1 MVESLP
7 WNLPL
12 SRLLA
17 ELGAT
22 RSGLTAD
29 DVKRRLVKYGP
40 NDALAHRRRPL
51 WRQLLDRFANPLI
64 LILLFASGLSAW
76 TGEVTSF
83 ALIVGIIL
91 LSVVLDVVQQARAE
105 NTVDALRRS
114 VGLKAEVLRNGTIE
128 EVAVDRLVPGD
139 VVELKAGDIVPG
151 DCRLL
156 AARDLFVNQALL
168 TGEAYP
174 AEKEASELVSPVEEP
189 GRAANFVC
197 MGTSVIS
204 GIATGLVVR
213 TGRASELGGLA
224 HGLAMERPRDA
235 FERGIRQFGFL
246 MLRLTVF
253 LVLFVTVTNVVFHRP
268 LLESLLFA
276 LALAVGLTPELL
288 PMVVTVTLANGA
300 RRLAARR
307 VIVKRLAAIHDLGAM
322 DVLCTDKT
330 GTLTESAIKLAAH
343 VDQAGEDSEEVLR
356 LASLNS
362 AFQSGI
368 KSPLDDAILSHRQI
382 DASAWRKLDEIPFDF
397 ERRRVS
403 VLLGDGTTR
412 LLVLKGAPEEILARS
427 VAYLGPDGGD
437 ALDAASREKLLERFE
452 RWGEEGY
459 RVLGVASR
467 AVQGDTIT
475 KSDEDKLTFA
485 GFALFVDPPKRDA
498 ADAVRALSQAG
509 VEVKILSGDNERITC
524 HICTEIGIPI
534 HGVLSGEE
542 VARLSEEALQAKAAS
557 INLFCRVTP
566 QQKQRILLA
575 LKRAGR
581 VVGFLGDGINDAS
594 ALHGADVGISVDNAA
609 DVAKEAADLVLLER
623 DLGVLH
629 DGVIEGRRTV
639 ENVTKYILMGSS
651 SNFGNMF
658 SMAGAALFLPFLPM
672 LPPQVL
678 LNNLLYD
685 VSEVGV
691 PFDNVDEDA
700 VERPVRWDIKFI
712 QRFMLV
718 LGPVS
723 SLFDFLTFFA
733 LLSLFGAGQ
742 AMFQTGWFIESLATQ
757 CLVIFIIRTRGV
769 PWQSKPHPVLTGLT
783 LGAVAVGLLIP
794 LTPLGRVLGFV
805 EPPPGFYVFLV
816 CAVAAY
822 LVLVEIV
829 KRWLYRRLDPRS
841 DQAPASARGHRRRA
855 PGKAA

>member
-1 MVESLP
+1 MIESLP

-29 DVKRRLVKYGP
+29 DVERRLVKYGP

-174 AEKEASELVSPVEEP
+174 AEKESSELVSPVEEP

-382 DASAWRKLDEIPFDF
+382 DAGAWRKLDEIPFDF

-427 VAYLGPDGGD
+427 IYPM
-437 ALDAASREKLLERFE
+437 
-452 RWGEEGY
+452 
-459 RVLGVASR
+459 
-467 AVQGDTIT
+467 
-475 KSDEDKLTFA
+475 KS
-485 GFALFVDPPKRDA
+485 
-498 ADAVRALSQAG
+498 
-509 VEVKILSGDNERITC
+509 
-524 HICTEIGIPI
+524 
-534 HGVLSGEE
+534 
-542 VARLSEEALQAKAAS
+542 S
-557 INLFCRVTP
+557 I
-566 QQKQRILLA
+566 
-575 LKRAGR
+575 
-581 VVGFLGDGINDAS
+581 
-594 ALHGADVGISVDNAA
+594 
-609 DVAKEAADLVLLER
+609 
-623 DLGVLH
+623 
-629 DGVIEGRRTV
+629 
-639 ENVTKYILMGSS
+639 
-651 SNFGNMF
+651 
-658 SMAGAALFLPFLPM
+658 
-672 LPPQVL
+672 
-678 LNNLLYD
+678 
-685 VSEVGV
+685 
-691 PFDNVDEDA
+691 
-700 VERPVRWDIKFI
+700 
-712 QRFMLV
+712 
-718 LGPVS
+718 
-723 SLFDFLTFFA
+723 
-733 LLSLFGAGQ
+733 
-742 AMFQTGWFIESLATQ
+742 
-757 CLVIFIIRTRGV
+757 
-769 PWQSKPHPVLTGLT
+769 
-783 LGAVAVGLLIP
+783 
-794 LTPLGRVLGFV
+794 
-805 EPPPGFYVFLV
+805 
-816 CAVAAY
+816 
-822 LVLVEIV
+822 
-829 KRWLYRRLDPRS
+829 
-841 DQAPASARGHRRRA
+841 
-855 PGKAA
+855 